1 MLAVDTNIV
10 VRYIARDHAAQ
21 AARADRLFHTQ
32 QILLLKTVILE
43 TEWVLRYRYGF
54 DRQAI
59 VVSLRALAGSPQVHV
74 EDAPVVAQA
83 LDWYAAGMDFADAL
97 HLASSQTAD
106 QFVTFDRKL
115 AAKAAKLTSTR
126 VLTLH

>member
-1 MLAVDTNIV
+1 
-10 VRYIARDHAAQ
+10 
-21 AARADRLFHTQ
+21 
-32 QILLLKTVILE
+32 
-43 TEWVLRYRYGF
+43 
-54 DRQAI
+54 
-59 VVSLRALAGSPQVHV
+59 V

>member
-1 MLAVDTNIV
+1 
-10 VRYIARDHAAQ
+10 
-21 AARADRLFHTQ
+21 
-32 QILLLKTVILE
+32 
-43 TEWVLRYRYGF
+43 
-54 DRQAI
+54 
-59 VVSLRALAGSPQVHV
+59 
-74 EDAPVVAQA
+74 
-83 LDWYAAGMDFADAL
+83 MDFADAL